1 MVADMTFLCFHG
13 AMLLLGAIS
22 ELLGARH
29 AT

>member
-1 MVADMTFLCFHG
+1 MTFFCFHG
-13 AMLLLGAIS
+13 AMLVLGAIS